1 MSECKSCS
9 RLQELANLNELEL
22 IEEQLSLEF
31 DLVSEV
37 VKEKRL
43 NVCLSCPFLKGQTCS
58 KCGCYALF
66 RTSLANKKCP
76 INKWD

>member
-1 MSECKSCS
+1 MSDCKSCE
-9 RLQELANLNELEL
+9 RLQELADLNELEL
-22 IEEQLSLEF
+22 IEEQLSLEI
-31 DLVSEV
+31 DVVNDE

-43 NVCLSCPFLKGQTCS
+43 SICLSCPFLNRQTCT

-76 INKWD
+76 ISKWD